1 MKIKIWEKRT
11 EKNITLEKL
20 ARRSGMSKSSINRY
34 ENEQQEVSIQKL
46 EKIAKALNCKI
57 EDLYESDY

>member
-1 MKIKIWEKRT
+1 MKIKIWEMRT